1 MEMNFYLIHS
11 RSFCPG
17 QCPKYDGNVYD
28 CQQLWSSLMAL
39 KVFAQRQ
46 IKLGTC
52 EHPWNIMK
60 QIIKLYTDI
69 SQVTYVPGMWNTQ
82 SLN

>member
-1 MEMNFYLIHS
+1 MEINFYPIHS

-17 QCPKYDGNVYD
+17 QCPKFDGNVYD
-28 CQQLWSSLMAL
+28 CHQLWSSLMAL

-52 EHPWNIMK
+52 EHPSNMVKLIM
-60 QIIKLYTDI
+60 KLYTEK
-69 SQVTYVPGMWNTQ
+69 SQVTYVPGMWSTQ
-82 SLN
+82 SLD